1 VPDDAVG
8 SALEVKDI
16 ETAGRID
23 VSVSKKAR
31 TITVRD
37 NGIGMDA
44 DEVKKYIG
52 SIALSGAMEFIE
64 KYESTSMRPAVSM
77 SLTSP
82 SEIRRCSLTIAS
94 EALETISRR
103 KISLS
108 EYSQRL
114 MTGKIFLVSTEMPPF
129 SFIICSDMKI
139 SFL

>member
-1 VPDDAVG
+1 MMP
-8 SALEVKDI
+8 SAAPSL
-16 ETAGRID
+16 
-23 VSVSKKAR
+23 SYFSM
-31 TITVRD
+31 
-37 NGIGMDA
+37 N
-44 DEVKKYIG
+44 
-52 SIALSGAMEFIE
+52 SIAPDSAIEPMYFFTSSASMPMPLSRTVMVRAFLLTE
-64 KYESTSMRPAVSM
+64 TSMRPAVSM